1 LITLDDVRPP
11 AEGPFARSE
20 RAVARSPAKSV
31 AFALLHAVLFLTILV
46 SPLVF
51 IEPSPYDAAV
61 ILLGFTCLLARV
73 PFARG
78 LLPLFLLLILWKV
91 SGMVSLMPVVEQNKT
106 VRYASVSVY
115 MAFTA
120 VIYAC
125 LFAQD
130 SLRRL
135 AIMRRAY
142 IVAAVIASL
151 TGIVGYFNLVPGAAR
166 IFLEYGRISAT
177 FKDPNVFGPFLILP
191 LLLLLWSLLI
201 ERIRLRHLVALFVL
215 LLALFLSFSRG
226 AWVNFGLS
234 ALVMIALTF
243 LTARD
248 SRARPRIIL
257 LTVVAATAL
266 AGLLAFAV
274 SFDVIGDMFR
284 ERAKIA
290 QNYDVSSSGR
300 FALQEL
306 AIGELLAYPFGLGP
320 FEFARLHGLQQ
331 HNVYLQA
338 FLVCGWLGG
347 FAYVTLVL
355 MTILLGLRTAFVSSP
370 WQPYVIT
377 ALAAFVGAF
386 VEGFVIDTDHW
397 RHFFLLLGLI
407 WGLAAATSV
416 YRQQASAYSASRKR
430 LAALA

>member
-1 LITLDDVRPP
+1 MAL
-11 AEGPFARSE
+11 
-20 RAVARSPAKSV
+20 
-31 AFALLHAVLFLTILV
+31 ALLHAVLFLTILI

-51 IEPSPYDAAV
+51 IEPSPYDGAV
-61 ILLGFTCLLARV
+61 VLLGFTCILARV

-78 LLPLFLLLILWKV
+78 LLPLFFLLTLWKV
-91 SGMVSLMPVVEQNKT
+91 SGMVSLMPVVEQSKT
-106 VRYASVSVY
+106 VRYTFISMF

-120 VIYAC
+120 IIYAC
-125 LFAQD
+125 LFAKD

-142 IVAAVIASL
+142 IIAAVIASM
-151 TGIVGYFNLVPGAAR
+151 TGIIGYFNLVPGAAKV
-166 IFLEYGRISAT
+166 FLEYGRISAT

-191 LLLLLWSLLI
+191 LLLLIWSLLVQ
-201 ERIRLRHLVALFVL
+201 RLRLTHVIALCVL
-215 LLALFLSFSRG
+215 LLGLFLSFSRA
-226 AWVNFGLS
+226 AWVGFGLS
-234 ALVMIALTF
+234 TVVMIVLTF
-243 LTARD
+243 LTAPDRRT
-248 SRARPRIIL
+248 RARIIL
-257 LTVVAATAL
+257 LTVVATAAL
-266 AGLLAFAV
+266 AGLFAFAI

-284 ERAKIA
+284 DRAKIA
-290 QNYDVSSSGR
+290 QDYDVSSGGR

-306 AIGELLAYPFGLGP
+306 AIGELLAYPLGLGP

-338 FLVCGWLGG
+338 FLVYGWLGG
-347 FAYVTLVL
+347 FAYVTMVL
-355 MTILLGLRTAFVSSP
+355 MTILLGLRAAFVSTP

-386 VEGFVIDTDHW
+386 VVGLVIDTDHW

-416 YRQQASAYSASRKR
+416 YRQQAPAYAAGHVR
-430 LAALA
+430 LAAQA